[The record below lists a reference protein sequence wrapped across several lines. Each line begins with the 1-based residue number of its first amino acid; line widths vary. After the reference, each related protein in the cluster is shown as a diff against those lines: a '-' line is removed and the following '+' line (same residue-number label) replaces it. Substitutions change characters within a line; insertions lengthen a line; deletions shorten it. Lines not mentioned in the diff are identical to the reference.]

1 MTPWDVYQW
10 NFPHG
15 AHPAVIISP
24 HDRCVNPA
32 IETVNVIGCSSQR
45 ASRPPEFHEVM
56 LDREDGLEW
65 ETLARCDILYLAKK
79 NELIRKR
86 GLVTYERR
94 RLIGDKIIRLFGLRL
109 P

>member
-1 MTPWDVYQW
+1 MRPWEVYQW

-15 AHPAVIISP
+15 AHLVVIISP
-24 HDRCVNPA
+24 YDRCVNQDVQ
-32 IETVNVIGCSSQR
+32 TVNVIGCSSQR
-45 ASRPPEFHEVM
+45 ASRAPEFHEGM

-79 NELIRKR
+79 NELVLKR
-86 GLVTYERR
+86 GAVTYERR
-94 RLIGDKIIRLFGLRL
+94 RMIGDKIIRLFGLRL